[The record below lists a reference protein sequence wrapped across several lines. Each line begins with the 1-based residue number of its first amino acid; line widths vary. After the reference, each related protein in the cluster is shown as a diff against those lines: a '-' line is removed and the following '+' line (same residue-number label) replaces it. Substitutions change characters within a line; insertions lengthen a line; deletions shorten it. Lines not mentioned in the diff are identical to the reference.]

1 MTDIERAKAE
11 LEKEN
16 HSIAAVKGEEVY
28 TSKLNGIAPL
38 LQFIAQGTDLTGF
51 SAADKIVGKAAALL
65 MIKAGIKE
73 VYGVTMS
80 VYALPVF
87 YAHGIN
93 FSYGQLVDGIVNRA
107 GTGMCPMEKTVVDID
122 DPDLAFDA
130 LKKKVEE
137 LRKRS

>member
-1 MTDIERAKAE
+1 MTDVERAKSE
-11 LEKEN
+11 LEKGEN
-16 HSIAAVKGEEVY
+16 SIALVKGETVL
-28 TSKLNGIAPL
+28 TSRLNGIAPL
-38 LQFIAQGTDLTGF
+38 LQFISQGTDLKGF

-65 MIKAGIKE
+65 MVKAGIKE
-73 VYGVTMS
+73 VYGVTTS
-80 VYALPVF
+80 VFALPVF
-87 YAHGIN
+87 YSHGID

-107 GTGMCPMEKTVVDID
+107 GTGMCPMERCVVDID